1 MYKLSESKN
10 YQRLLERDAK
20 NVSRVM
26 YRYTPVAFE
35 RGEGC
40 YLFDI
45 EGNRYLDFAA
55 GIATCAVGHCHPQ
68 VVQAVKEQAENLLHL
83 MNHVGY
89 YEPYVKFVETLKK
102 VLPGDLSQGTA
113 FLLNSGTEAVEAALK
128 LARVV
133 TGRPAVISFTG
144 AFHGRGMGALGVT
157 TSTNLYRKGL
167 NGLFAGVYYTPYP
180 HCFRCFAGQESP
192 QECSYECISFL
203 EALLK
208 TTLHPEDVATIL
220 VEPIQG
226 EAGYRVPPD
235 SFLPRLRE
243 ICDSYGMLLIADE
256 IQTGMGRTGKML
268 ATEHWNVVPDVVC
281 LAKAFG
287 GGLPLSAVI
296 AKKKLMDQWDPG
308 AHGSTFGGN
317 PVAIAAGHATLD
329 IILRKELMSNAHKIG
344 EYIQERFREAADEMP
359 QIGDVRGKGLMIGV
373 ELVKDE
379 SKTPAFDETKKLTSG
394 VCEKG
399 LILATCGK
407 NTLRICPPLILTQE
421 EAREGVDI
429 ILDTLREVF

>member
-1 MYKLSESKN
+1 MYKLEDNKN
-10 YQRLLERDAK
+10 YQELVERDAK
-20 NVSRVM
+20 SVSRVM
-26 YRYTPVAFE
+26 YRYTPIAFK
-35 RGEGC
+35 RGKGC

-45 EGNRYLDFAA
+45 EGNKYLDFAA
-55 GIATCAVGHCHPQ
+55 GIATCAVGHCHPE
-68 VVQAVKEQAENLLHL
+68 VVQAIKEQADNLLHL
-83 MNHVGY
+83 MNHLGY
-89 YEPYVKFVETLKK
+89 YEPYVRFVEKLKK
-102 VLPGDLSQGTA
+102 LLPGDLSQGTA
-113 FLLNSGTEAVEAALK
+113 LLLNSGTEAIEAALK

-133 TGRPAVISFTG
+133 TGRPVVISFIG
-144 AFHGRGMGALGVT
+144 GFHGRGMGALGVT

-180 HCFRCFAGQESP
+180 YCFRCFAGYEVP
-192 QECSYECISFL
+192 EKCRYECISFL
-203 EALLK
+203 ETLLK
-208 TTLHPEDVATIL
+208 TTLHPKDIAAIL

-235 SFLPRLRE
+235 LFLPRLRE
-243 ICDSYGMLLIADE
+243 ICDTYDILLIADE

-268 ATEHWNVVPDVVC
+268 AVEHWNVIPDIIC
-281 LAKAFG
+281 LAKALG

-296 AKKKLMDQWDPG
+296 ARKDLMDQWDPG

-317 PVAIAAGHATLD
+317 PVAIAAAQATLD
-329 IILRKELMSNAHKIG
+329 IILRERLINNAHKIG
-344 EYIQERFREAADEMP
+344 EYIQERFKEAAKEIP

-379 SKTPAFDETKKLTSG
+379 SKTPAFNETKKLISRI
-394 VCEKG
+394 CEKG

-421 EAREGVDI
+421 QARQGVDT
-429 ILDTLREVF
+429 ILETLREVF